1 MTEDSTRDNNIT
13 LFDIKYKDATE
24 RLNSLILSEEASN
37 TFSIKNFI
45 KAYRIELS
53 QEKNNSQ
60 KNSNSKSK
68 SKNKNNT
75 KRIKLLRVKEIPL
88 KDKIAKQ
95 YYNHKYLNKEIEWQ
109 EIKQR
114 ERKMRS
120 LINNNNI
127 NQKFNDE
134 PLMKEISK
142 DLERNYSNL
151 NNYYMNSPIK
161 FNNNR
166 YVRKIQ
172 IKKSNDNFKKNFSTL
187 NSNIIDFNLIN
198 EMKLLSSNKN
208 NKNIN
213 NLAKINIKMN
223 KSEKIYPIKKI
234 KIKHDINN
242 ILSRNINHNNIYIE
256 KEDGGKNMGKNLSY
270 KYLLNKYE
278 LDEEKYLENNI
289 N

>member
-53 QEKNNSQ
+53 QEKNKSQ
-60 KNSNSKSK
+60 KNSKSK

-127 NQKFNDE
+127 NPKFNNE

-187 NSNIIDFNLIN
+187 NSNIIDSP
-198 EMKLLSSNKN
+198 KLSSNELN
-208 NKNIN
+208 NEDNEDDYNKNKEYKDN
-213 NLAKINIKMN
+213 INI
-223 KSEKIYPIKKI
+223 EPIL
-234 KIKHDINN
+234 DNN
-242 ILSRNINHNNIYIE
+242 
-256 KEDGGKNMGKNLSY
+256 
-270 KYLLNKYE
+270 
-278 LDEEKYLENNI
+278 EN
-289 N
+289 

>member
-1 MTEDSTRDNNIT
+1 MTEDSSKDNIT
-13 LFDIKYKDATE
+13 LFDIKYRDATD

-53 QEKNNSQ
+53 QEKNKSQ
-60 KNSNSKSK
+60 KNSKSK

-120 LINNNNI
+120 LINNNNNI
-127 NQKFNDE
+127 NQKFNNE

-151 NNYYMNSPIK
+151 NNYYMNSSIK

-213 NLAKINIKMN
+213 INNLAKINIKIN
-223 KSEKIYPIKKI
+223 KTEKIYPIKKI

-242 ILSRNINHNNIYIE
+242 ILSRNINHNNIYIG

-278 LDEEKYLENNI
+278 LEEEKYLENNI

>member
-53 QEKNNSQ
+53 QEKNKSQ
-60 KNSNSKSK
+60 KNSKSK

-127 NQKFNDE
+127 NQKFNNE

-187 NSNIIDFNLIN
+187 NSNIIDYNLIN

-208 NKNIN
+208 NKNININ

-242 ILSRNINHNNIYIE
+242 ILSRNINHNNIYIG

-278 LDEEKYLENNI
+278 LEEEKYLENNI

>member
-1 MTEDSTRDNNIT
+1 MTEDNINENIT

-53 QEKNNSQ
+53 QEKNKSQ
-60 KNSNSKSK
+60 KNSKSK

-127 NQKFNDE
+127 NQKFNNE

-242 ILSRNINHNNIYIE
+242 ILSRNINHNNIYIG

-270 KYLLNKYE
+270 KFLLNKYE
-278 LDEEKYLENNI
+278 LEEEKYLENNI

>member
-1 MTEDSTRDNNIT
+1 M
-13 LFDIKYKDATE
+13 
-24 RLNSLILSEEASN
+24 
-37 TFSIKNFI
+37 
-45 KAYRIELS
+45 
-53 QEKNNSQ
+53 
-60 KNSNSKSK
+60 
-68 SKNKNNT
+68 
-75 KRIKLLRVKEIPL
+75 RVKEIPL

-127 NQKFNDE
+127 NQKFNNE

-242 ILSRNINHNNIYIE
+242 ILSRNINHNNIYIG
-256 KEDGGKNMGKNLSY
+256 KEGGGKNMGKNLSY

-278 LDEEKYLENNI
+278 LEEEKYLENNI

>member
-53 QEKNNSQ
+53 QEKNKSQ
-60 KNSNSKSK
+60 KNSKSK

-151 NNYYMNSPIK
+151 NNYYMNSPLI
-161 FNNNR
+161 
-166 YVRKIQ
+166 
-172 IKKSNDNFKKNFSTL
+172 
-187 NSNIIDFNLIN
+187 IID
-198 EMKLLSSNKN
+198 M
-208 NKNIN
+208 
-213 NLAKINIKMN
+213 
-223 KSEKIYPIKKI
+223 SEKYKLRKVMIILKKI
-234 KIKHDINN
+234 FRH
-242 ILSRNINHNNIYIE
+242 
-256 KEDGGKNMGKNLSY
+256 
-270 KYLLNKYE
+270 
-278 LDEEKYLENNI
+278 
-289 N
+289 

>member
-1 MTEDSTRDNNIT
+1 MTEYSTKDNIT

-24 RLNSLILSEEASN
+24 RLNSLILSDEGSN
-37 TFSIKNFI
+37 IFSIKNFI
-45 KAYRIELS
+45 KAYRLELS
-53 QEKNNSQ
+53 QEKKNLQ
-60 KNSNSKSK
+60 KNSK
-68 SKNKNNT
+68 SKNKNKNS
-75 KRIKLLRVKEIPL
+75 IKKIKILKVKEIPL

-120 LINNNNI
+120 LINSNNI
-127 NQKFNDE
+127 CPKFNND
-134 PLMKEISK
+134 LLIKEISK

-151 NNYYMNSPIK
+151 NNYVRNSPMK

-166 YVRKIQ
+166 YIRKIP
-172 IKKSNDNFKKNFSTL
+172 IKQSNDNSKINFSTL
-187 NSNIIDFNLIN
+187 NSNIINYNLIN
-198 EMKLLSSNKN
+198 EMKLLTSDKN

-213 NLAKINIKMN
+213 NLAKINIKIN

-242 ILSRNINHNNIYIE
+242 ILSRNINQYNIYNG
-256 KEDGGKNMGKNLSY
+256 KEDVGKNMEKNLSY
-270 KYLLNKYE
+270 KYLINKYKIE
-278 LDEEKYLENNI
+278 EEKM
-289 N
+289 

>member
-53 QEKNNSQ
+53 QEKNKSQ
-60 KNSNSKSK
+60 KNSKSK

-127 NQKFNDE
+127 NQKFNNE

-151 NNYYMNSPIK
+151 NNYYMNSLIK

-187 NSNIIDFNLIN
+187 NSNIIDYNL
-198 EMKLLSSNKN
+198 
-208 NKNIN
+208 
-213 NLAKINIKMN
+213 INIKMN

-242 ILSRNINHNNIYIE
+242 ILSRNINHNNIYIG

-278 LDEEKYLENNI
+278 LEEEKYLENNI